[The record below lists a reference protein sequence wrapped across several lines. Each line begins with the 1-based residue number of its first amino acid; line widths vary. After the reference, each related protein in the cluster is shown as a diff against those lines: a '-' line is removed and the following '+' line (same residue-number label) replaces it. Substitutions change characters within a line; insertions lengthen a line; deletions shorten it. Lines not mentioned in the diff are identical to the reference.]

1 MGRRLPLHEVIHPP
15 LTIRNHMNLLKDYIK
30 DFIQPYPRLRYTKGE
45 YELRVLPKEEL
56 DIDEEKKY
64 WRLFKRFPNEFAA
77 AAVSMLPKD
86 VEFKQYDHLNNTLF
100 LSKK

>member
-1 MGRRLPLHEVIHPP
+1 
-15 LTIRNHMNLLKDYIK
+15 MNLLKDYIK

-64 WRLFKRFPNEFAA
+64 CLLYTSPSPRDRQKSRMPSSA
-77 AAVSMLPKD
+77 
-86 VEFKQYDHLNNTLF
+86 
-100 LSKK
+100 

>member
-1 MGRRLPLHEVIHPP
+1 
-15 LTIRNHMNLLKDYIK
+15 MNLLSDHIK
-30 DFIQPYPRLRYTKGE
+30 EFIQPYPRLRYTKGE
-45 YELRVLPKEEL
+45 YELRVLPREEL
-56 DIDEEKKY
+56 DMDEEKKF
-64 WRLFKRFPNEFAA
+64 WRMFRKFPNEFAA